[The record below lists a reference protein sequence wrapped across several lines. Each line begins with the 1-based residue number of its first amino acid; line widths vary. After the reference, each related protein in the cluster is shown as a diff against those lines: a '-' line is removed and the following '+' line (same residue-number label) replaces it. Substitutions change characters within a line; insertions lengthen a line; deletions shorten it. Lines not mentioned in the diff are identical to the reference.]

1 MQARFYHTRLHE
13 DNCIKSCDFFFKGIH
28 KEGELKLYRY

>member
-13 DNCIKSCDFFFKGIH
+13 DNCIKSCDFLKGIH